1 MKTSKS
7 LKLAVN
13 ILMHNKLR
21 SWLTVIGIV
30 IGIAAVVAIVSIG
43 EGMQQNVESHLGGLG
58 ADIITV
64 SPGGGRASAGFLR
77 GPPHP
82 GEQGGPATSTEAE
95 NLTKKDVLVLRY
107 IDGVKLIQG
116 TVSAQGEVYYLGEKA
131 TISIGGVDPLVWKEM
146 TTSELESGRFL
157 GPSDYNAVVVGHCIA
172 KDTFKQPLVVNRM
185 ITIEGKAFKIV
196 GILKESGTFGEDD
209 WRIIMP
215 IEAARDT
222 LEDVGEEEYDSIA
235 IKAEN
240 ADEVE
245 RIMED
250 AEQKLLISRHLTESE
265 KDFRINSPKSMQET
279 ITSVTQ
285 TMSLFLEVIAAVSL
299 LVGGVSIA
307 NTMFTSV
314 LEKTR
319 EIGIM
324 KAIGAKNGDIM
335 MIFLLNS
342 AIIGLIGGILG
353 ICLGSA
359 ISSLLPR
366 LGMQLMGMGGEMTT
380 VITPLLLM
388 YAVLLAM
395 GIGIAAGVIPAYR
408 ASKLKP
414 VDALRYE

>member
-1 MKTSKS
+1 MKLRKS
-7 LKLAVN
+7 LTLAVN
-13 ILMHNKLR
+13 ILMHSKLR
-21 SWLTVIGIV
+21 SWLTV

-43 EGMQQNVESHLGGLG
+43 EGMQQNVESRLGGLG
-58 ADIITV
+58 VDIITI
-64 SPGGGRASAGFLR
+64 SPGGWRASAGFR
-77 GPPHP
+77 GGPHP
-82 GEQGGPATSTEAE
+82 PPGAQGGTATSTEAE
-95 NLTKKDVLVLRY
+95 NLTKNDVLVLQY

-116 TVSAQGEVYYLGEKA
+116 TVSDQGEVYYLGEKA
-131 TISIGGVDPLVWKEM
+131 TISIGGVDPLIWKAM
-146 TTSELESGRFL
+146 TMSELESGRFL
-157 GPSDYNAVVVGHCIA
+157 GPSDYNIVVVGNSIA
-172 KDTFKQPLVVNRM
+172 EDTFKQPLIVNRM
-185 ITIEGKAFKIV
+185 ITIEGKAFKVV
-196 GILKESGTFGEDD
+196 GILQESGTFGEDD
-209 WRIIMP
+209 RRIIMP

-222 LEDVGEEEYDSIA
+222 LEDVGEEKFNSIT

-240 ADEVE
+240 ADDVE
-245 RIMED
+245 EIMAE
-250 AEQKLLISRHLTESE
+250 AEQKLLTSRHLTESK

-342 AIIGLIGGILG
+342 AIIGLIGGIVG

-359 ISSLLPR
+359 ISSLLPL
-366 LGMQLMGMGGEMTT
+366 LGMRLMGMGGEMTT
-380 VITPLLLM
+380 VITPLLLL

-395 GIGIAAGVIPAYR
+395 GIGMAAGTIPAYR